1 MKSNIAIAAALL
13 ASAAL
18 PTTAHAAI
26 NLTGISGDPGFRS
39 GVINYT
45 GTGGAL
51 PNNQSSVAV
60 NVGRISLTGTDT
72 ATNASVSFLAYCID
86 IFDYLRT
93 GLFDIASFSF
103 DAAKEQTLK
112 VLMTN
117 TAGAIGAVDSA
128 ALTAAQKAEQK
139 KNVSSAIQM
148 AVWEVAFETAGNP
161 FSTTTGDFWMNG
173 SGLTGL
179 NGGVSSAQTLAQGF
193 LDNINT
199 NTWSHVDPNWSLKML
214 VPQDAANNQTQVFLV
229 STPVPEPST
238 WAMLILGFGLV
249 GGALRS
255 RQHTATI
262 RYA

>member
-1 MKSNIAIAAALL
+1 MKTRLAIATALL
-13 ASAAL
+13 ASATL
-18 PTTAHAAI
+18 STAANAAI
-26 NLTGISGDPGFRS
+26 NITGIAGDPGFRS
-39 GVINYT
+39 GAIHYS

-72 ATNASVSFLAYCID
+72 DTNASVSFLAYCID
-86 IFDYLRT
+86 IFDYLKK
-93 GLFDIASFSF
+93 GLFDVADFSF
-103 DAAKEQTLK
+103 DPAKEDKLK

-117 TAGAIGAVDSA
+117 TAGAIDAVDSS

-148 AVWEVAFETAGNP
+148 AVWEIAFETEGSPYNI
-161 FSTTTGDFWMNG
+161 TGGDFWMNG

-179 NGGVSSAQTLAQGF
+179 SGGVSSAQTLAQGF

-199 NTWSHVDPNWSLKML
+199 NAWSQVDPNWTLKML
-214 VPQDAANNQTQVFLV
+214 VPQDAANNQTQAFLV

-249 GGALRS
+249 GGALRH
-255 RQHTATI
+255 RRATAVS
-262 RYA
+262 YA